1 MSKNCAICGEYS
13 GYYPLCRDCA
23 DKYREGLIDK
33 DEYGNWF
40 EVDDEKEYNQIEYEN
55 ENEECIVC
63 GENAPYGKQCKEC
76 YYETLEYQDEIDK
89 NRKAYEL
96 REWYYNLKDKIYRMS
111 DYEEIQT
118 NCNKLIAIALL
129 LRNLHNDT
137 STINR
142 VYNDISDILTK
153 KQKQTIQQKEQ
164 ETIIDYDKNYI
175 AGQSRAL
182 DGHWL
187 DNDFERDIDD
197 MLYNLRIVHVY
208 AKKVNE
214 ITERTVK
221 CDWFIP
227 VISNSKG
234 IYIEFWG
241 KSSPDYIRNKQEKIK
256 LYKDYDLEL
265 IEINK
270 DEMIDKQLV
279 QDRLETE
286 INKIK
291 KEMTKKYR

>member
-1 MSKNCAICGEYS
+1 MGKYCEICGNSS
-13 GYYPLCRDCA
+13 GFYPLCKECA
-23 DKYREGLIDK
+23 DKYKEGLIDR
-33 DEYGNWF
+33 DEYGNWY
-40 EVDDEKEYNQIEYEN
+40 EIDEDDEEYNQIEYQN
-55 ENEECIVC
+55 ESGSCIVC
-63 GENAPYGKQCKEC
+63 GEDAPYGKQCRDC

-96 REWYYNLKDKIYRMS
+96 REWYYNLKDKIYRLN
-111 DYEEIQT
+111 DFEEIQT
-118 NCNKLIAIALL
+118 NCNKLIALALL
-129 LRNLHNDT
+129 LRNIHGDN

-142 VYNDISDILTK
+142 VYNDIKDLITR
-153 KQKQTIQQKEQ
+153 KQKINCIKEQ
-164 ETIIDYDKNYI
+164 ELNIDNEKNYT

-241 KSSPDYIRNKQEKIK
+241 KSSPDYIKNKQEKIR
-256 LYKDYDLEL
+256 LYKEYELEL

-270 DEMIDKQLV
+270 DEMVDKQLV